1 MRTRLVAVVWLVLFL
16 APRALECQSATAPTV
31 RFRTVLGDIDVTLLP
46 GSAPRT
52 VANFLNYMNRGAF
65 NNSIIHRSVPG
76 FIFQGGGFQYLN
88 QTASEIRADPPVRN
102 EYAVSNTRGTIAMA
116 KLGTS
121 ADSATSQWFFNLSN
135 NNASN
140 LNNQNGGFTVFGR
153 VANAAGLTVMDRI
166 ATVPI
171 PNPPIFASPFD
182 AMPLINY
189 TRGAPVG
196 EQNLVM
202 VLTVTQL
209 DPAPAIKANGIVSAS
224 SFGAFAAAA
233 PGSYIEI
240 YGTDLAGT
248 TREWAGTDFT
258 DGDAPTLLDGV
269 SVTVGGQPA
278 FVNFVSPGQ
287 VNVEIPAGV
296 PAGTAPVVVS
306 YKGQTSAS
314 ASFTIKLLA
323 GGLLAPPSFNVNG
336 KQYVLAIH
344 AASGAFVSNGN
355 IPDVPAAPAAP
366 GETLILYGLGFGP
379 VSPAGTPIA
388 GKIAQGLTSLTA
400 DVQFRIGQSAAK
412 VEYAGLAPNLVG
424 LYQFNAVVPPN
435 AASGDLP
442 LEVVLAGEAVPQTLF
457 IPVK

>member
-16 APRALECQSATAPTV
+16 APRALECQSATGPTV

-52 VANFLNYMNRGAF
+52 VANFLNYMNRGSF
-65 NNSIIHRSVPG
+65 NNSFFHRSVPG
-76 FIFQGGGFQYLN
+76 FIIQGGGFQYLN
-88 QTASEIRADPPVRN
+88 QTAAEIRADPPVRN

-116 KLGTS
+116 KLGS
-121 ADSATSQWFFNLSN
+121 SPDSATSQWFFNLSN

-153 VANAAGLTVMDRI
+153 VANAAGLAVMDRI
-166 ATVPI
+166 AAVPV
-171 PNPPIFASPFD
+171 FVASAQFD
-182 AMPLINY
+182 ALPLRNY
-189 TRGAPVG
+189 VRGTPVT
-196 EQNLVM
+196 EQNLMM
-202 VLTVTQL
+202 VLTITQL
-209 DPAPAIKANGIVSAS
+209 DPAPAIRANGIVSAS

-248 TREWAGTDFT
+248 TREWAGSDFT
-258 DGDAPTLLDGV
+258 DGNAPTSLDGV

-278 FVNFVSPGQ
+278 FVHFVSPTQ
-287 VNVEIPAGV
+287 VNVQIPAGV
-296 PAGTAPVVVS
+296 PAGSASVVVS

-314 ASFTIKLLA
+314 APLTIKALA
-323 GGLLAPPSFNVNG
+323 GGLLAPSSFNVNG
-336 KQYVLAIH
+336 KQYVVAIH
-344 AASGAFVSNGN
+344 AAGGAFVSNGN

-366 GETLILYGLGFGP
+366 GETLIFYGLGFGP
-379 VSPAGTPIA
+379 VSPDDTPIA

-400 DVQFRIGQSAAK
+400 GVEFRIGQSAAK

-424 LYQFNAVVPPN
+424 LYQFNVVVPPN

-442 LEVVLAGEAVPQTLF
+442 LEVFLAGEAVPQTVF